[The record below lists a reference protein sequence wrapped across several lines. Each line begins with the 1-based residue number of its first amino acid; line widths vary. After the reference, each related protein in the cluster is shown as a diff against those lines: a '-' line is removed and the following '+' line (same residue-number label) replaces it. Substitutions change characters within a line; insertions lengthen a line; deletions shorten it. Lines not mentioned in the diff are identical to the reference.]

1 MCADVKID
9 SPRGMPPSYQ
19 MKMED
24 VDYVKFEN
32 ELFNRDLYK
41 AHVNYVY
48 TQIHNRGIREVSREK
63 PAIIKLL
70 YANALVD
77 PDGNIKFPDL
87 PKDFWDVFPN
97 NSFETTDWKPI
108 GETKE
113 LPCDI
118 KTLTHTEPTILAWDW
133 NTPPDIGDSLG
144 LLVIVDCRDDPIPES
159 SKKITNIEELVRNEK
174 RIGLRLVNVI
184 ED

>member
-9 SPRGMPPSYQ
+9 SPRGTPPSYQ

-63 PAIIKLL
+63 PAIVKLL

-77 PDGNIKFPDL
+77 SEGNIKFPDL
-87 PKDFWDVFPN
+87 PKD
-97 NSFETTDWKPI
+97 
-108 GETKE
+108 
-113 LPCDI
+113 
-118 KTLTHTEPTILAWDW
+118 
-133 NTPPDIGDSLG
+133 
-144 LLVIVDCRDDPIPES
+144 
-159 SKKITNIEELVRNEK
+159 
-174 RIGLRLVNVI
+174 
-184 ED
+184 